1 MEAIPLGYQHTS
13 PSLTDA
19 LTRQPPAGLRPGM
32 FPCTAGTVQS
42 RDCKMGITTISIL
55 QDRGDVTGQGHRDS
69 SHGHSLLPLKPVGSS
84 SFRPSEGFEPKST
97 L

>member
-1 MEAIPLGYQHTS
+1 
-13 PSLTDA
+13 
-19 LTRQPPAGLRPGM
+19 M
-32 FPCTAGTVQS
+32 FPYTAGTVHS
-42 RDCKMGITTISIL
+42 SDISKMGITTISTL
-55 QDRGDVTGQGHRDS
+55 QVRGDVTGQGQRDN